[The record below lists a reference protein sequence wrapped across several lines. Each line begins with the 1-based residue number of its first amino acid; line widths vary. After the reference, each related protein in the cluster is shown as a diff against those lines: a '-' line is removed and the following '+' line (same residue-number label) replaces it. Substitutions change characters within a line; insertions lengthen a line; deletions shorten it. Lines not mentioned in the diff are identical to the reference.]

1 MLDNKE
7 ESKQSESCEK
17 SATDNATANKV
28 DATDNA
34 CEKTEEGVYTFFPE
48 KEIVKYSVAKDDWV
62 VPEDKRK
69 KTLSSVI
76 YVFLAAAFYAVGFHY
91 FVDPCN
97 FAPGGIGG
105 VVAMVKFVMY
115 GSTSGGGGGID
126 YSSLLFVLCNI
137 PLFIPAYKILS
148 KEFVVKTAAVA
159 VIMAII
165 MFLLDNYIDPNK
177 YFSIKYASELA
188 GNEKIEMGTRLLSS
202 LVGGAVCGLSLACAL
217 KTNAST
223 GGADIVGA
231 MIQKKNPHKSV
242 ASMIFAVNGVIFA
255 ISFFVYGNDTLP
267 VFLSLIYTFTT
278 TKTCDY
284 IMYGTKNALKF
295 EVITEHAEEISKDII
310 EKLGHGVTVTPAEGM
325 FEHKNKVLLICV
337 IKPRQT
343 VQFQEIIN
351 RYPETFAYV
360 GTVSEVIGKFNS
372 EGRKEKKK

>member
-1 MLDNKE
+1 MMNDNE
-7 ESKQSESCEK
+7 ELEG
-17 SATDNATANKV
+17 
-28 DATDNA
+28 
-34 CEKTEEGVYTFFPE
+34 KTPAEGGYGFFPE
-48 KEIVKYSVAKDDWV
+48 REIVKYSVAKDDWV
-62 VPEDKRK
+62 VPENKKK
-69 KTLSSVI
+69 KTISSAI
-76 YVFLAAAFYAVGFHY
+76 FVFFAAFFYAVGFHY

-105 VVAMVKFVMY
+105 VVAMMKYVI
-115 GSTSGGGGGID
+115 SGGSSADAAASGID
-126 YSSLLFVLCNI
+126 YSSLLFVICNI
-137 PLFIPAYKILS
+137 PLLIPAYKILS
-148 KEFVVKTAAVA
+148 KEFVVKTAVVA
-159 VIMAII
+159 VLIAAI
-165 MFLLDNYIDPNK
+165 MFLLDNFIDPNK
-177 YFSIKYASELA
+177 IFSIKHASELS
-188 GNEKIEMGTRLLSS
+188 GNEKIEMGTRLLSA

-242 ASMIFAVNGVIFA
+242 ASMIFAVNGVIFGV
-255 ISFFVYGNDTLP
+255 SFFVYGNDTLP
-267 VFLSLIYTFTT
+267 VFLSLIYTYTA

-295 EVITEHAEEISKDII
+295 EVITEHAEEISKDVI

-325 FEHKNKVLLICV
+325 FEHRNKVLLICV

>member
-7 ESKQSESCEK
+7 ENKSSEYAAENAAAGTTGNAKQN
-17 SATDNATANKV
+17 D
-28 DATDNA
+28 
-34 CEKTEEGVYTFFPE
+34 EENVPEGTYTFFPE

-69 KTLSSVI
+69 KTLFSVI
-76 YVFLAAAFYAVGFHY
+76 YVFLAAALWFTHPIAGQSEN
-91 FVDPCN
+91 P
-97 FAPGGIGG
+97 AQ
-105 VVAMVKFVMY
+105 
-115 GSTSGGGGGID
+115 GGGID

-188 GNEKIEMGTRLLSS
+188 GNEKIEMGTRLLAA

-242 ASMIFAVNGVIFA
+242 ASMIFAVNGVIF
-255 ISFFVYGNDTLP
+255 IVSFFVYGSDALP
-267 VFLSLIYTFTT
+267 VFLSLIYTYTT

-372 EGRKEKKK
+372 EGGKEKKK

>member
-1 MLDNKE
+1 M
-7 ESKQSESCEK
+7 
-17 SATDNATANKV
+17 
-28 DATDNA
+28 
-34 CEKTEEGVYTFFPE
+34 TEEKNKNEIADDGIGGYSFFHE
-48 KEIVKYSVAKDDWV
+48 KEIAKYSVSKDDWV
-62 VPEDKRK
+62 MPENKKEKRF
-69 KTLSSVI
+69 LSCL
-76 YVFLAAAFYAVGFHY
+76 YVFVSAVVYALGFHY
-91 FVDPCN
+91 FVAPCN

-105 VVAMVKFVMY
+105 IVAMVQYLVNSNSAINFKFC
-115 GSTSGGGGGID
+115 GFD
-126 YSSLLFVLCNI
+126 FSSLLFVFLNI
-137 PLFIPAYKILS
+137 PLLIPAYRVLS
-148 KEFVVKTAAVA
+148 KEFVVKTAFVA
-159 VIMAII
+159 LFIAIATFSI
-165 MFLLDNYIDPNK
+165 DNLDPN
-177 YFSIKYASELA
+177 YVFSIAHNQPKIGDSE
-188 GNEKIEMGTRLLSS
+188 NIDMGTRLLSS
-202 LVGGAVCGLSLACAL
+202 IIGGAVCGVSLALAL

-242 ASMIFAVNGVIFA
+242 ASMIFAVNAVILA
-255 ISFFVYGNDTLP
+255 ISFFVYRRDPLP
-267 VFLSLIYTFTT
+267 AFLSLIYIFIS
-278 TKTCDY
+278 TKMCDF

>member
-7 ESKQSESCEK
+7 KNKSSEYAAENAAAGATGNAKQN
-17 SATDNATANKV
+17 D
-28 DATDNA
+28 
-34 CEKTEEGVYTFFPE
+34 EENVPEGTYTFFPE
-48 KEIVKYSVAKDDWV
+48 KEIVKYSVSKDDWV
-62 VPEDKRK
+62 VPENKRK
-69 KTLSSVI
+69 KTLSSI
-76 YVFLAAAFYAVGFHY
+76 FFVFMAAAFYAVGFHY

-105 VVAMVKFVMY
+105 VVAMAKYLMY
-115 GSTSGGGGGID
+115 GSTSDGGGGID

-137 PLFIPAYKILS
+137 PLLIPAYKILS

-159 VIMAII
+159 VIMAFI

-188 GNEKIEMGTRLLSS
+188 GNEKIEMGTRLLAA

-242 ASMIFAVNGVIFA
+242 ASMIFAVNGVIF
-255 ISFFVYGNDTLP
+255 IVSFFVYGSDALP
-267 VFLSLIYTFTT
+267 VFLSLIYTYTT

-284 IMYGTKNALKF
+284 IMY
-295 EVITEHAEEISKDII
+295 
-310 EKLGHGVTVTPAEGM
+310 
-325 FEHKNKVLLICV
+325 
-337 IKPRQT
+337 
-343 VQFQEIIN
+343 
-351 RYPETFAYV
+351 
-360 GTVSEVIGKFNS
+360 
-372 EGRKEKKK
+372 

>member
-1 MLDNKE
+1 MLDNQE
-7 ESKQSESCEK
+7 ESKSSDGVTGNAPVGATENVKQNSEE
-17 SATDNATANKV
+17 SAA
-28 DATDNA
+28 
-34 CEKTEEGVYTFFPE
+34 EGAYTFFPE

-69 KTLSSVI
+69 KTLSSI
-76 YVFLAAAFYAVGFHY
+76 LFVFLAAAFYAVGFHY

-105 VVAMVKFVMY
+105 VVAMVKYVIY
-115 GSTSGGGGGID
+115 GPASQVPSGGVD
-126 YSSLLFVLCNI
+126 YSSLLFVVCNI
-137 PLFIPAYKILS
+137 PLLIPAYKILS
-148 KEFVVKTAAVA
+148 KEFVVKTAVVA
-159 VIMAII
+159 VLIAVI
-165 MFLLDNYIDPNK
+165 MFLLDNFIDPNK

-242 ASMIFAVNGVIFA
+242 ASMIFAVNGVIFGV
-255 ISFFVYGNDTLP
+255 SFFVYGNDTLP
-267 VFLSLIYTFTT
+267 VFLSLIYTYTT

>member
-76 YVFLAAAFYAVGFHY
+76 FVFLAAAFYAVGFHY
-91 FVDPCN
+91 FVAPCN

-115 GSTSGGGGGID
+115 GSTSDGGGDID

-177 YFSIKYASELA
+177 DFSIKHAS
-188 GNEKIEMGTRLLSS
+188 EMGTRLLAA

-255 ISFFVYGNDTLP
+255 ISFFVYGDDTLP

>member
-1 MLDNKE
+1 MTNDKE
-7 ESKQSESCEK
+7 ELTGEEK
-17 SATDNATANKV
+17 PV
-28 DATDNA
+28 
-34 CEKTEEGVYTFFPE
+34 EGRYSFFPE

-62 VPEDKRK
+62 VPENKSKKR
-69 KTLSSVI
+69 LSSVLL
-76 YVFLAAAFYAVGFHY
+76 VFLAAAFYALGFHY
-91 FVDPCN
+91 FVAPCN

-105 VVAMVKFVMY
+105 VVAMVQY
-115 GSTSGGGGGID
+115 GLGENGAFSFKINGTDFSA
-126 YSSLLFVLCNI
+126 LLFVVCNV
-137 PLFIPAYKILS
+137 PLLIAAYRVLS
-148 KEFVVKTAAVA
+148 KEFVFKTAIVA
-159 VIMAII
+159 VLIAVIT
-165 MFLLDNYIDPNK
+165 FAVDNIDNG
-177 YFSIKYASELA
+177 YVFSVAKGQPKSEY
-188 GNEKIEMGTRLLSS
+188 GNIDMGIRLLAAFI
-202 LVGGAVCGLSLACAL
+202 GGAVCGLSLACAL

-242 ASMIFAVNGVIFA
+242 ASMIFAVNGVIFL
-255 ISFFVYGNDTLP
+255 ISFFVYRKDPLP
-267 VFLSLIYTFTT
+267 VFLSLIYTYTT
-278 TKTCDY
+278 TKTCDF

-343 VQFQEIIN
+343 VQFQEIIM

-372 EGRKEKKK
+372 EGRKEKDKNKKQK

>member
-1 MLDNKE
+1 MRKKRKNRRDMTEDKE
-7 ESKQSESCEK
+7 ELTGEEK
-17 SATDNATANKV
+17 PADGKYS
-28 DATDNA
+28 
-34 CEKTEEGVYTFFPE
+34 FFPE

-62 VPEDKRK
+62 VPENKNK
-69 KTLSSVI
+69 KMLSSVVF
-76 YVFLAAAFYAVGFHY
+76 VFLAAAFYALGFHY

-105 VVAMVKFVMY
+105 VVAMVKYIMF
-115 GSTSGGGGGID
+115 GKDAGATGGID

-137 PLFIPAYKILS
+137 PLLIPAYKILS
-148 KEFVVKTAAVA
+148 KEFVVKTAVVA
-159 VIMAII
+159 VLIAIM
-165 MFLLDNYIDPNK
+165 MFLLDNFIDPEK
-177 YFSIKYASELA
+177 KFSIEYACRIA
-188 GNEKIEMGTRLLSS
+188 GMDGIDMGTRLLSA
-202 LVGGAVCGLSLACAL
+202 LVGGAVCGLSLACGL

-231 MIQKKNPHKSV
+231 MIQKKNPHKSI

-255 ISFFVYGNDTLP
+255 VSFFVYGNDTLP
-267 VFLSLIYTFTT
+267 VFLSLIYTYTT
-278 TKTCDY
+278 TKTCDF

-295 EVITEHAEEISKDII
+295 EVITEHAEEISKEII

-343 VQFQEIIN
+343 VQFQEIIL

-372 EGRKEKKK
+372 EGRKETEKNKKQK

>member
-7 ESKQSESCEK
+7 ESKISEGVAENE
-17 SATDNATANKV
+17 AA
-28 DATDNA
+28 DATGNVKQDVKENMA
-34 CEKTEEGVYTFFPE
+34 DGVYTFFPE

-69 KTLSSVI
+69 KTLSSI
-76 YVFLAAAFYAVGFHY
+76 FFVFLAAAFYAVGFHY

-105 VVAMVKFVMY
+105 VVAMVKYLVY
-115 GSTSGGGGGID
+115 GAATDGRSEVD

-137 PLFIPAYKILS
+137 PLLIPAYKILS

-159 VIMAII
+159 AIMAII
-165 MFLLDNYIDPNK
+165 MFTLDNYIDPNG

-231 MIQKKNPHKSV
+231 MIQKKNLHKSV

-255 ISFFVYGNDTLP
+255 VSFFVYGNDTLP
-267 VFLSLIYTFTT
+267 VFLSLIYTYTT

-372 EGRKEKKK
+372 EGRKERKK

>member
-7 ESKQSESCEK
+7 ESKISEGVAENE
-17 SATDNATANKV
+17 AA
-28 DATDNA
+28 DATGNVKQDVKENMA
-34 CEKTEEGVYTFFPE
+34 DGVYTFFPE

-69 KTLSSVI
+69 KTLSSI
-76 YVFLAAAFYAVGFHY
+76 FFVFLAAAFYAVGFHY

-105 VVAMVKFVMY
+105 VVAMVKYLVY
-115 GSTSGGGGGID
+115 GAATDGRSEVD

-137 PLFIPAYKILS
+137 PLLIPAYKILS

-159 VIMAII
+159 AIMAII
-165 MFLLDNYIDPNK
+165 MFTLDNYIDPNG

-255 ISFFVYGNDTLP
+255 VSFFVYGNDTLP
-267 VFLSLIYTFTT
+267 VFLSLIYTYTT

-295 EVITEHAEEISKDII
+295 EVITEHAGEISKDII

-372 EGRKEKKK
+372 EGRKERKK